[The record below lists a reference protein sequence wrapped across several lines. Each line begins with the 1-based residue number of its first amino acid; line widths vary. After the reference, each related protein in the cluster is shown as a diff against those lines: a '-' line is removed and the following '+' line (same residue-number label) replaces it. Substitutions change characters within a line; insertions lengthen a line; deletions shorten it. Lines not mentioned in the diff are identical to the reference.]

1 MKQKRTSAAL
11 LAMISLCTALTGCAF
26 RPQSVVRQADT
37 EHEPGSSQIIVGYS
51 QIGSESAWRTAN
63 TQSFQETFSPENG

>member
-26 RPQSVVRQADT
+26 RQTRNMSRAAAR
-37 EHEPGSSQIIVGYS
+37 S
-51 QIGSESAWRTAN
+51 
-63 TQSFQETFSPENG
+63 